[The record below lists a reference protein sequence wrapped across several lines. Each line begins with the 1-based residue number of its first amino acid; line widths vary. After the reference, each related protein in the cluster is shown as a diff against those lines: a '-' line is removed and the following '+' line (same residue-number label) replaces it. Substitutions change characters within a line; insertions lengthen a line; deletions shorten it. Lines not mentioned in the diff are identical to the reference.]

1 LRPPAL
7 LLAPPLSCSRFFQRR
22 TPQRTLAHAC
32 LRRLSAAPA
41 SPCAR
46 ISDAALPL
54 SLTAKDGNSALDV
67 ADGEECRAALG
78 AVALAS
84 ATSRLSAILSN
95 RRSAGGLSLARRVS
109 SAARAAAEED
119 AAAVAAGGAATS
131 VTKDGIEVAQE
142 APADAIEAAAMAN
155 AARPQGAVVPE
166 EVASLLARLQLSAY
180 ARPLCGTLGLTSLAA
195 AAYVTEPDLVRIGMK
210 PLERRMFL
218 SAAANG
224 GELPKPRLST
234 AASADVWQL
243 APPGAV
249 GEDGAPPQQLTFSID
264 PASLAAMLKGGA
276 PASARISFVAASV

>member
-1 LRPPAL
+1 
-7 LLAPPLSCSRFFQRR
+7 
-22 TPQRTLAHAC
+22 
-32 LRRLSAAPA
+32 
-41 SPCAR
+41 
-46 ISDAALPL
+46 
-54 SLTAKDGNSALDV
+54 V
-67 ADGEECRAALG
+67 AEGEECRAALG

-84 ATSRLSAILSN
+84 AGSRLSAILSN

-119 AAAVAAGGAATS
+119 AAAAAGGPATS
-131 VTKDGIEVAQE
+131 VTKNGIEVAQE

-224 GELPKPRLST
+224 GELPKPRLSS

-249 GEDGAPPQQLTFSID
+249 SEDGAPPQQLTFSID
-264 PASLAAMLKGGA
+264 PVSLAAMLKGGA
-276 PASARISFVAASV
+276 PASARVSFVAASV